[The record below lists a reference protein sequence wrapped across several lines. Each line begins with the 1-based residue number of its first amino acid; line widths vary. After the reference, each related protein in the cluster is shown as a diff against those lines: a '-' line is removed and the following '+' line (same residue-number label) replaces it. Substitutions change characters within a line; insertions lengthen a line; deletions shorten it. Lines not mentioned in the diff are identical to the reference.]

1 MQLLVRAWNPILV
14 YLSPKIHVNFSLLS
28 FPWSPLIISTEGTMM
43 RLDIWLII
51 MHKIFSMKVKRV
63 ESNQVNHYFL
73 LILVHLLLPNWP
85 VVRID
90 WQVC

>member
-1 MQLLVRAWNPILV
+1 
-14 YLSPKIHVNFSLLS
+14 
-28 FPWSPLIISTEGTMM
+28 MM